1 MESAPPRADIPVL
14 AALPLV
20 IACSKFTLRPV
31 TVADTEDLWPH
42 VSNPELSVY
51 MSWAPHASREVTSAF
66 LQLQVDGLAKGT
78 IVNWA
83 IVLDGKACGLVTLA
97 GITWHFSTGWRVD
110 RAELGYWIG
119 QPYWGQGLMT
129 EAALTATSFAF
140 DTLGLHKVTVGH
152 MDQNEPSKR
161 IIDAVIC
168 LGCLIKGD
176 TMHFEYIAD
185 SVTHAVARVAV
196 QSGVPVAFGVLTTL
210 TEEQAVVRSR
220 ADGQNKG
227 AEAARAA
234 IEMASLFRSLDE
246 RPPA

>member
-14 AALPLV
+14 ASLPLL

-66 LQLQVDGLAKGT
+66 LQSQVDGLAKGT

-83 IVLDGKACGLVTLA
+83 IEMEGKACGLVTLA
-97 GITWHFSTGWRVD
+97 RITWSFSTSWRVD

-119 QPYWGQGLMT
+119 QPYWGQGIMT
-129 EAALTATSFAF
+129 EAALTATSFGF

-161 IIDAVIC
+161 IIEGLGFRYVGLQLEDAWKNNAWQHHHRYE
-168 LGCLIKGD
+168 LTSGEWGD
-176 TMHFEYIAD
+176 SARTMRF
-185 SVTHAVARVAV
+185 SKPR
-196 QSGVPVAFGVLTTL
+196 
-210 TEEQAVVRSR
+210 
-220 ADGQNKG
+220 
-227 AEAARAA
+227 
-234 IEMASLFRSLDE
+234 
-246 RPPA
+246 RP

>member
-14 AALPLV
+14 ASLPLV

-66 LQLQVDGLAKGT
+66 LQSQVDGLARGT

-161 IIDAVIC
+161 IIEGLGFRYVGLQLEDAW
-168 LGCLIKGD
+168 KHD
-176 TMHFEYIAD
+176 AWQHHHRYE
-185 SVTHAVARVAV
+185 
-196 QSGVPVAFGVLTTL
+196 LTTG
-210 TEEQAVVRSR
+210 EWS
-220 ADGQNKG
+220 DS
-227 AEAARAA
+227 ART
-234 IEMASLFRSLDE
+234 MRFSKPR
-246 RPPA
+246 RP